1 MIPITRLRPSS
12 TQDRMRL
19 RLLFVYACSLYIIG
33 CPHLANSSS
42 PECPI
47 PTGIRSSGN
56 RGKILAA
63 SGRLNAA
70 LAYYANGC
78 AQSAR
83 KPYQPIMCA

>member
-1 MIPITRLRPSS
+1 MIPITRLRSSS

-47 PTGIRSSGN
+47 SN
-56 RGKILAA
+56 R
-63 SGRLNAA
+63 
-70 LAYYANGC
+70 
-78 AQSAR
+78 
-83 KPYQPIMCA
+83 YQEFR